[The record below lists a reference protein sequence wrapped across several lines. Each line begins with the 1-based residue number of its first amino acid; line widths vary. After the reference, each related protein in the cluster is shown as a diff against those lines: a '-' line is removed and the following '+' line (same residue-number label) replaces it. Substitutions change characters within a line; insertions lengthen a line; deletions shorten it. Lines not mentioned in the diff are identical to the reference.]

1 MLLGLYVSVYVYHGL
16 LVWFTPLRVLSFTVL
31 PVSLFPVYQ
40 SFVSEKCVMVNEMV
54 IWFVSRQPDRR
65 ILDDS

>member
-1 MLLGLYVSVYVYHGL
+1 MSESMCVCVCVYHGL

-40 SFVSEKCVMVNEMV
+40 SFVSEKC
-54 IWFVSRQPDRR
+54 
-65 ILDDS
+65 DDE